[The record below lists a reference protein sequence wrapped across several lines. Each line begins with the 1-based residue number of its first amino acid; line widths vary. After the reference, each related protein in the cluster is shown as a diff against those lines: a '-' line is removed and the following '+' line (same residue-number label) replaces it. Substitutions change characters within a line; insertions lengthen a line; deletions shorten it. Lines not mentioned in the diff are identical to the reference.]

1 MGLLGCYISASEGR
15 GSKSESLTISTI
27 VGVGKTLVMEV
38 VTDNKLKKDAAWWQK
53 LGHEDAIGCQTQ
65 HGQECEIYGGPQL
78 WVLEFHGEDSKCW
91 AQGLIHK

>member
-38 VTDNKLKKDAAWWQK
+38 VTDNKLKKDAAWW
-53 LGHEDAIGCQTQ
+53 
-65 HGQECEIYGGPQL
+65 
-78 WVLEFHGEDSKCW
+78 
-91 AQGLIHK
+91 